1 MSKGKL
7 IAIGGTDASGKETQ
21 TKLLVHKLNLA
32 NIPCKYISFPMY
44 GTPTGKIV
52 GGALLGKQSISKS
65 YFENPAEVDSK
76 TASLYY
82 AADRHYNKKIMEDT
96 LNSGTHLISD
106 RYVESNM
113 GHQGGKIKN
122 PEERLK
128 FFKWLEDLEYGL
140 LQLPKPDLT
149 ILLYMPYK
157 VGMELKSKMGVEKD
171 EVEKNI
177 DYLKNSE
184 ESYLQLA
191 KLYNW
196 KKVDCIKNGELR
208 TKEDISDEV
217 YNIVRKII

>member
-1 MSKGKL
+1 
-7 IAIGGTDASGKETQ
+7 
-21 TKLLVHKLNLA
+21 
-32 NIPCKYISFPMY
+32 
-44 GTPTGKIV
+44 
-52 GGALLGKQSISKS
+52 
-65 YFENPAEVDSK
+65 
-76 TASLYY
+76 
-82 AADRHYNKKIMEDT
+82 
-96 LNSGTHLISD
+96 
-106 RYVESNM
+106 
-113 GHQGGKIKN
+113 
-122 PEERLK
+122 
-128 FFKWLEDLEYGL
+128 
-140 LQLPKPDLT
+140 
-149 ILLYMPYK
+149 MPYK